1 MNTLNKTFL
10 PVTLDECHAR
20 GWDAPDFVY
29 VCGDAYVDHPSF
41 GLAIISRILEKA
53 GYRVAM
59 LCLPPWQDV
68 SAFKQFGKPR
78 LGFLVSAGVIDSMV
92 NHYTVAKKRRHDD
105 AYAPGGKGF
114 MRPDRATIVYCNR
127 IRQAYRDVPILIGG
141 VEASLRRFSHYDYW
155 DDKVRH
161 SILVDSGATLL
172 MYGMGE
178 TSIIECANWVA
189 DGMNPAELPKMRG
202 ICYMSKTPDPTC
214 VQLPSHQEVSTD
226 KRKYAEAFV
235 IQYDEQDPI
244 RGRRMCQQQDTD
256 RYLIQNQPS
265 LPLSREALDAVYDLP
280 YTRTYHPM
288 YKAEGGIP
296 ALQEVEFSIASTRGC
311 FGSCNFCAITFHQ
324 GRIIQS
330 RSPESILREGKLLT
344 QLPNFKG
351 YIHDVGG
358 PTANF
363 RYPSCDRQKTEG
375 VCPRRKCLAPTP
387 CKNLKVDHT
396 EYAHLLRE
404 IEKIDGVKKVFVR
417 SGIRFDYLMYDPDRT
432 FFRQLVTHHVS
443 GQLKVAPEHCSDHAL
458 TMMGKPCI
466 AVFEAFRDA
475 YFSYCKEAGLE
486 QYLVPYLMSSHPGT
500 TMEDAVTMALWLKK
514 WGYSPEQVQD
524 FYPTPGTI
532 STVMY
537 YTGIHPMTGKS
548 VYVTTDYHEKQLQ
561 RALLQYARPENRNLV
576 REALRKAG
584 REDLIG
590 TGPECL
596 VRPAFGQ
603 EEPSAPYSDRRKAN
617 LTKTRK
623 NTKNSSHKEKKTPSR
638 AQSGD
643 KKKSKLERIF
653 GDDAV
658 RILREADRMKRGEGS
673 HSESGASASGK
684 KDTRTPRT
692 QKGGRDGSFAPAKK
706 EKNGK
711 KNTKR

>member
-59 LCLPPWQDV
+59 LCLPQWQDA

-244 RGRRMCQQQDTD
+244 RGKRMCQQQDTD
-256 RYLIQNQPS
+256 RYLIQNQPC

-358 PTANF
+358 PTADF
-363 RYPSCDRQKTEG
+363 RGPACKKQLTKG
-375 VCPRRKCLAPTP
+375 ACPNRNCLFPEP
-387 CKNLKVDHT
+387 CKNMVADHRD
-396 EYAHLLRE
+396 YVKLLRE
-404 IEKIDGVKKVFVR
+404 LKDIPGVKKVFIR
-417 SGIRFDYLMYDPDRT
+417 SGIRFDYVLADKDQT
-432 FFRQLVTHHVS
+432 FLSELVKDHVS
-443 GQLKVAPEHCSDHAL
+443 GQLRVAPEHVSNRVL
-458 TMMGKPCI
+458 SYMGKPRHEVYQEFI
-466 AVFEAFRDA
+466 RRFDA
-475 YFSYCKEAGLE
+475 CNKKTGKQQYALPYF
-486 QYLVPYLMSSHPGT
+486 MSSHPGCDL
-500 TMEDAVTMALWLKK
+500 EDAVELAEYIRDM
-514 WGYSPEQVQD
+514 GFIPEQAQD
-524 FYPTPGTI
+524 FYPTP
-532 STVMY
+532 STLSTCMY
-537 YTGIHPMTGKS
+537 YTGLDPRTMDP
-548 VYVTTDYHEKQLQ
+548 VYVPKSPHEKAMQ
-561 RALLQYARPENRNLV
+561 RALIQYRNPENYELV
-576 REALRKAG
+576 CEALRRTH

-590 TGPECL
+590 FGPKCL
-596 VRPAFGQ
+596 VRPRKMAGEAGKPSRGKGSNGKGFGQ
-603 EEPSAPYSDRRKAN
+603 KTANDRSGQGKA
-617 LTKTRK
+617 KTGGRP
-623 NTKNSSHKEKKTPSR
+623 KKTLR
-638 AQSGD
+638 NVH
-643 KKKSKLERIF
+643 KKK
-653 GDDAV
+653 
-658 RILREADRMKRGEGS
+658 
-673 HSESGASASGK
+673 
-684 KDTRTPRT
+684 
-692 QKGGRDGSFAPAKK
+692 
-706 EKNGK
+706 
-711 KNTKR
+711 

>member
-41 GLAIISRILEKA
+41 GLAIISRILENA

-59 LCLPPWQDV
+59 LCLPPWQDA

-244 RGRRMCQQQDTD
+244 RGKRMCQQQDTD
-256 RYLIQNQPS
+256 RYLIQNQPC

-288 YKAEGGIP
+288 YKADGGIP

-358 PTANF
+358 PTADF
-363 RYPSCDRQKTEG
+363 RGPACKKQLTKG
-375 VCPRRKCLAPTP
+375 ACPNRNCLFPEP
-387 CKNLKVDHT
+387 CKNMVADHRD
-396 EYAHLLRE
+396 YVKLLRE
-404 IEKIDGVKKVFVR
+404 LKDIPGVKKVFIR
-417 SGIRFDYLMYDPDRT
+417 SGIRFDYVLADKDQT
-432 FFRQLVTHHVS
+432 FLSELVKDHVS
-443 GQLKVAPEHCSDHAL
+443 GQLRVAPEHVSNRVL
-458 TMMGKPCI
+458 SYMGKPRHEVYQEFI
-466 AVFEAFRDA
+466 RRFDA
-475 YFSYCKEAGLE
+475 CNKKTGKQQYALPYF
-486 QYLVPYLMSSHPGT
+486 MSSHPGCDL
-500 TMEDAVTMALWLKK
+500 EDAVELAEYIRDM
-514 WGYSPEQVQD
+514 GFIPEQAQD
-524 FYPTPGTI
+524 FYPTP
-532 STVMY
+532 STLSTCMY
-537 YTGIHPMTGKS
+537 YTGLDPRTMDP
-548 VYVTTDYHEKQLQ
+548 VYVPKSPHEKAMQ
-561 RALLQYARPENRNLV
+561 RALIQYRNPENYELV
-576 REALRKAG
+576 CEALRRTH

-590 TGPECL
+590 FGPKCL
-596 VRPAFGQ
+596 VRPRKMAGEAGKPSRGKGSNGKGFGQ
-603 EEPSAPYSDRRKAN
+603 KTANDRSGQGKA
-617 LTKTRK
+617 KTGGRP
-623 NTKNSSHKEKKTPSR
+623 KKTLR
-638 AQSGD
+638 NVH
-643 KKKSKLERIF
+643 KKK
-653 GDDAV
+653 
-658 RILREADRMKRGEGS
+658 
-673 HSESGASASGK
+673 
-684 KDTRTPRT
+684 
-692 QKGGRDGSFAPAKK
+692 
-706 EKNGK
+706 
-711 KNTKR
+711 